1 MEQLFPG
8 VPGRRGILAVHL
20 LGVGWQQEKKPVSSA
35 GDSAGLTGMKEL
47 FVAHCQRTAVR
58 NNGDLADSGAFG

>member
-8 VPGRRGILAVHL
+8 VPGRRGSLAVHL
-20 LGVGWQQEKKPVSSA
+20 LVVGWQQEKKPVSSA